1 MKATPTI
8 NAHFPSQ
15 NSWDIEISSEVLLVA
30 ALQFSGD

>member
-15 NSWDIEISSEVLLVA
+15 NSWDIEISPEVLLAA
-30 ALQFSGD
+30 ALQFSRD